1 MNIALYAANIFLEY
15 QHLIIYSNLQP
26 FYDSPKL
33 TFKLQFLLLNLVW
46 NLNQISFKLWF
57 FTMNHSLTAWTLAIL
72 FRILVLVF
80 GLDIFIFFS
89 FQCSIIHVWVIS
101 RWCHRQSHFERNVS
115 EQFYFE
121 NNFFETIISKLFS
134 TAQDQIKNWIR
145 IREFTEDIGRIHE

>member
-1 MNIALYAANIFLEY
+1 
-15 QHLIIYSNLQP
+15 
-26 FYDSPKL
+26 
-33 TFKLQFLLLNLVW
+33 
-46 NLNQISFKLWF
+46 
-57 FTMNHSLTAWTLAIL
+57 MNHSLTAWTLAIL

-145 IREFTEDIGRIHE
+145 IREFTEDIGKIHERTWVFHSEEKTIIRQCSQKVIMMGWFLRNLCGVRI